1 MKNFNYNVNTYF
13 ADGDEMTLRTN
24 SIRSTLDAFFASV
37 EDGHHTDI
45 VNGFTGEVLAIA
57 NTDEPW
63 VTDEMGLMMVGHLAA
78 QAWGEP
84 SDEVEEDEPVC
95 QMCGGDIN
103 ENGVCRWCGV
113 VYGAEPSH
121 EMTTAEGMVLGL
133 IQALGGL
140 PS

>member
-1 MKNFNYNVNTYF
+1 MKNFSYNVNIYF
-13 ADGDEMTLRTN
+13 ADGDENTLRTN
-24 SIRSTLDAFFASV
+24 SIKSALDAFFASV

-78 QAWGEP
+78 QAWDEP
-84 SDEVEEDEPVC
+84 STEAEEDEPVC

-121 EMTTAEGMVLGL
+121 EMTTAEDMVQGL
-133 IQALGGL
+133 IKALGGL

>member
-1 MKNFNYNVNTYF
+1 MKNFNYNVNTYC

-24 SIRSTLDAFFASV
+24 SINSALDAFFASA

-63 VTDEMGLMMVGHLAA
+63 VTDEMSLMMVGYLAE
-78 QAWGEP
+78 QAWGTP
-84 SDEVEEDEPVC
+84 SIESEEVCDT
-95 QMCGGDIN
+95 CGGDVVDGI
-103 ENGVCRWCGV
+103 CQYCGRCV
-113 VYGAEPSH
+113 ECDED

>member
-24 SIRSTLDAFFASV
+24 SIRSALDAFFASA

-63 VTDEMGLMMVGHLAA
+63 VTDEMSLMMVGYLAE
-78 QAWGEP
+78 QAWGTPSIEP
-84 SDEVEEDEPVC
+84 EEVCDT
-95 QMCGGDIN
+95 CGGDVVDGI
-103 ENGVCRWCGV
+103 CQYCGRCV
-113 VYGAEPSH
+113 ECDDED

>member
-24 SIRSTLDAFFASV
+24 SINSALDAFFASA

-63 VTDEMGLMMVGHLAA
+63 VTEEMSLMMVGYLAE

-84 SDEVEEDEPVC
+84 SAEAEEDEPVC

-133 IQALGGL
+133 IKALGGL

>member
-1 MKNFNYNVNTYF
+1 MKNFNYNVNTYC
-13 ADGDEMTLRTN
+13 ADGDEMTFRTN
-24 SIRSTLDAFFASV
+24 SINSALDAFFASA

-63 VTDEMGLMMVGHLAA
+63 VTDEMSLMMVGYLAE
-78 QAWGEP
+78 QAWGHP
-84 SDEVEEDEPVC
+84 SDEAEEFCDT
-95 QMCGGDIN
+95 CGGDVVD
-103 ENGVCRWCGV
+103 GVCQYCGRCV
-113 VYGAEPSH
+113 ECED

>member
-1 MKNFNYNVNTYF
+1 MKNFNYNVNTYC
-13 ADGDEMTLRTN
+13 ADGDEMTFRTN
-24 SIRSTLDAFFASV
+24 SIKSALDAFFASA

-63 VTDEMGLMMVGHLAA
+63 VTDEMGLMMVGYLAE

-84 SDEVEEDEPVC
+84 PIEPEEVCDT
-95 QMCGGDIN
+95 CGGDVVDGICQYCGRCV
-103 ENGVCRWCGV
+103 ECEDEGV
-113 VYGAEPSH
+113 
-121 EMTTAEGMVLGL
+121 TAENVVLAL
-133 IQALGGL
+133 IQSLGGL

>member
-24 SIRSTLDAFFASV
+24 SIKSALDAFFASA

-63 VTDEMGLMMVGHLAA
+63 VTDEMGLMMVGYLAE
-78 QAWGEP
+78 QAWGES
-84 SDEVEEDEPVC
+84 SDEPEEYC
-95 QMCGGDIN
+95 GTCGGDVVD
-103 ENGVCRWCGV
+103 GVCQFCGRCIECEDEGV
-113 VYGAEPSH
+113 
-121 EMTTAEGMVLGL
+121 TAENVVLAL
-133 IQALGGL
+133 IQSLGGL